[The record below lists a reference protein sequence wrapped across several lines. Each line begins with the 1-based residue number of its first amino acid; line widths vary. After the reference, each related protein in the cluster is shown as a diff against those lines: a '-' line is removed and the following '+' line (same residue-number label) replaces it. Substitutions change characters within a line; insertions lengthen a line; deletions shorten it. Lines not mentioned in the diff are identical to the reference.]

1 MTLIN
6 PSFSL
11 SLWMIVG
18 LVLLVLPL
26 MALVHM
32 FRSNMQ
38 GPDRLTWILLVL
50 FMPVLGSILY
60 FVIGRKRAAGI

>member
-6 PSFSL
+6 SSLSL
-11 SLWMIVG
+11 SLWMIAG
-18 LVLLVLPL
+18 LVLLVLPF

-38 GPDRLTWILLVL
+38 GQDRLTWVLLVL
-50 FMPVLGSILY
+50 FMPVLGSVLY
-60 FVIGRKRAAGI
+60 FVIGRKRAAGV